1 MCENKKDGVSGD
13 ESGLRCFSMRHFF
26 QVDEKDAAQIEN
38 LSKRMQRLVYGAVDY
53 NSLIQPG
60 RTLTYKLYMG
70 EKWQYPR
77 LTDTSTLSGN
87 ITEQMGLVPFM
98 VFKATS
104 VSRNQTDFSPHYF
117 AGDDQILDHN
127 VRHILLTPDDATD
140 RDVELNHPVNSKAV
154 KLYNTLESSM
164 PTAFDVFRDAK
175 RTMREH
181 VGKKS
186 IPMTMA
192 RNADNVNKA
201 GKVQHPWV
209 EVTPGRAPKG
219 SPRAVV
225 VAMHWFQAG
234 GAERWALETVKLVR
248 DAGFIPIV
256 ITDRD
261 GHQPWIADPA
271 FDDAILLPMTMPV
284 QERPGDS
291 PVLRALFEQ
300 FDIAGILIHHCQ
312 WMYDNAWWVKTHFPQ
327 TRIVD
332 SLHIVEY
339 YFHGG
344 FPKESVAHDEW
355 IDLHHVIS
363 PQLEHWLINDHQI
376 APEKVVDAPLVGL
389 TADAKTPSFKERDKT
404 KPFTVAYIGRMVR
417 QKRPEAFILAA
428 KAVNAAYPGKV
439 RFIMQGNGDMDA
451 FSDMMIKRY
460 GLEEVI
466 ERRALDAPVAQT
478 YRDADA
484 LLISSINE
492 GITLTSIEAIS
503 AGVPVISANVGSQ
516 ETLIPPKG
524 LCRRM
529 TSNFV
534 HDAKSALSHI
544 LNNEEDRRKLW
555 ESELARLQKFSE
567 LESAEAYFKKMLKEW
582 HD

>member
-1 MCENKKDGVSGD
+1 
-13 ESGLRCFSMRHFF
+13 MRHFF

-77 LTDTSTLSGN
+77 LTDTSTLSGD

-127 VRHILLTPDDATD
+127 VRHILLTPDEATD
-140 RDVELNHPVNSKAV
+140 KDVELNHPIDSKAV
-154 KLYNTLESSM
+154 KLYNALEASV
-164 PTAFDVFRDAK
+164 PAAFDVFRDMK
-175 RTMREH
+175 RALRENI
-181 VGKKS
+181 GKKP
-186 IPMTMA
+186 IPQIMA
-192 RNADNVNKA
+192 RSADNVNNA
-201 GKVQHPWV
+201 GEVQHPWV
-209 EVTPGRAPKG
+209 EITPGKAPKG

-261 GHQPWIADPA
+261 GHQPWIANPA

-312 WMYDNAWWVKTHFPQ
+312 WMYDNAWWVKAHFPK
-327 TRIVD
+327 TRVVD

-503 AGVPVISANVGSQ
+503 AGVPVLSANVGSQ

>member
-1 MCENKKDGVSGD
+1 
-13 ESGLRCFSMRHFF
+13 MRHFF
-26 QVDEKDAAQIEN
+26 QVDERDAAQLN
-38 LSKRMQRLVYGAVDY
+38 QLSERMQRLVYGAVDY

-77 LTDTSTLSGN
+77 LTDTSTLIGD
-87 ITEQMGLVPFM
+87 ITEQVGLTPFM
-98 VFKATS
+98 TFKATS
-104 VSRNQTDFSPHYF
+104 TSVNQSYFSPHYF

-140 RDVELNHPVNSKAV
+140 RDVELNHPVDSKAV

-181 VGKKS
+181 VGEKP

-192 RNADNVNKA
+192 RSADNVNKA
-201 GKVQHPWV
+201 EKVQHPWV

-219 SPRAVV
+219 SPRAVI

-261 GHQPWIADPA
+261 GHQPWITDPA

-291 PVLRALFEQ
+291 PMLRALFEQ

-312 WMYDNAWWVKTHFPQ
+312 WMYDNAWWVKTHFPK
-327 TRIVD
+327 TRVVD

-503 AGVPVISANVGSQ
+503 AGVPVLSANVGSQ

-529 TSNFV
+529 TSSFV

-582 HD
+582 YD

>member
-1 MCENKKDGVSGD
+1 MALVEMKVGYAV
-13 ESGLRCFSMRHFF
+13 F

-344 FPKESVAHDEW
+344 FPKESVSHDEW

>member
-1 MCENKKDGVSGD
+1 
-13 ESGLRCFSMRHFF
+13 MRHFF

-77 LTDTSTLSGN
+77 LTDTSTLSGD

-117 AGDDQILDHN
+117 VGDDQILDHN

-154 KLYNTLESSM
+154 KLYNTLESSV
-164 PTAFDVFRDAK
+164 PTAFDVFRDTK
-175 RTMREH
+175 RTIREH
-181 VGKKS
+181 VGKKP

-192 RNADNVNKA
+192 RSADNVNKA

-248 DAGFIPIV
+248 DAGFLPIV

-363 PQLEHWLINDHQI
+363 PQLERWLINDHQI

>member
-1 MCENKKDGVSGD
+1 
-13 ESGLRCFSMRHFF
+13 MRHFF

-77 LTDTSTLSGN
+77 LTDTSTLSGD

-117 AGDDQILDHN
+117 VGDDQILDHN

-154 KLYNTLESSM
+154 KLYNTLESSV

-175 RTMREH
+175 RTIREH
-181 VGKKS
+181 VGKKP

-192 RNADNVNKA
+192 RSADNVNKA

-503 AGVPVISANVGSQ
+503 AGVPVLSANVGSQ

-529 TSNFV
+529 TLNFV

>member
-1 MCENKKDGVSGD
+1 
-13 ESGLRCFSMRHFF
+13 MRHFF

-175 RTMREH
+175 RTMREY

>member
-1 MCENKKDGVSGD
+1 
-13 ESGLRCFSMRHFF
+13 MRHFF

-117 AGDDQILDHN
+117 ACDDQILDHN

>member
-1 MCENKKDGVSGD
+1 
-13 ESGLRCFSMRHFF
+13 MRHFF

-77 LTDTSTLSGN
+77 LTDTSTLSGG

-261 GHQPWIADPA
+261 GHQPWITDPA

-312 WMYDNAWWVKTHFPQ
+312 WMYDNAWWVKTHFPK

-503 AGVPVISANVGSQ
+503 AGVPVLSANVGSQ

-529 TSNFV
+529 TSSFV

-582 HD
+582 YD

>member
-1 MCENKKDGVSGD
+1 
-13 ESGLRCFSMRHFF
+13 MRHFF

-77 LTDTSTLSGN
+77 LTDTSTLSGD

-127 VRHILLTPDDATD
+127 VRHILLTPDEATD
-140 RDVELNHPVNSKAV
+140 KDVELNHPIDSKAV
-154 KLYNTLESSM
+154 KLYNALEASV
-164 PTAFDVFRDAK
+164 PAAFDVFRDMK
-175 RTMREH
+175 RALRENI
-181 VGKKS
+181 GKKP
-186 IPMTMA
+186 IPQIMA
-192 RNADNVNKA
+192 RSADNVNNA
-201 GKVQHPWV
+201 GEVQHPWV
-209 EVTPGRAPKG
+209 EITPGKAPKG
-219 SPRAVV
+219 SPRAVI

-248 DAGFIPIV
+248 AAGFIPIV

-261 GHQPWIADPA
+261 GHQPWIANPA

-428 KAVNAAYPGKV
+428 KAVNTAYPGKV

-503 AGVPVISANVGSQ
+503 AGVPVLSANVGSQ
-516 ETLIPPKG
+516 GTLIPPRG

-555 ESELARLQKFSE
+555 ESELTRLQKFSE

>member
-1 MCENKKDGVSGD
+1 
-13 ESGLRCFSMRHFF
+13 MRHFF

-77 LTDTSTLSGN
+77 LTDTSTLSGD

-117 AGDDQILDHN
+117 VGDDQILDHN

-154 KLYNTLESSM
+154 KLYNTLESSV

-175 RTMREH
+175 RTIREH
-181 VGKKS
+181 VGKKP

-192 RNADNVNKA
+192 RSADNVNKA

-261 GHQPWIADPA
+261 GHQPCIADPA

-503 AGVPVISANVGSQ
+503 AGVPVLSANVGSQ

>member
-1 MCENKKDGVSGD
+1 MQ
-13 ESGLRCFSMRHFF
+13 HFF

-77 LTDTSTLSGN
+77 LTDTSTLSGD

-104 VSRNQTDFSPHYF
+104 VSRSQTDFSPHYF

-127 VRHILLTPDDATD
+127 VRHILLTPDEATD
-140 RDVELNHPVNSKAV
+140 KDVELNHPIDSKAV
-154 KLYNTLESSM
+154 KLYNALEASV
-164 PTAFDVFRDAK
+164 PAAFDVFRDMK
-175 RTMREH
+175 RALRENI
-181 VGKKS
+181 GKKP
-186 IPMTMA
+186 IPQIMA
-192 RNADNVNKA
+192 RSADNVNNA
-201 GKVQHPWV
+201 GEVQHPWV
-209 EVTPGRAPKG
+209 EITPGKAPKG
-219 SPRAVV
+219 SPRAVI

-248 DAGFIPIV
+248 AAGFIPIV

-261 GHQPWIADPA
+261 GHQPWIANPA

-460 GLEEVI
+460 GLEKVI

-503 AGVPVISANVGSQ
+503 AGVPVLSANVGSQ

>member
-1 MCENKKDGVSGD
+1 
-13 ESGLRCFSMRHFF
+13 MRHFF

-77 LTDTSTLSGN
+77 LTDTSTLSGD

-154 KLYNTLESSM
+154 KLYNTLESSV

-175 RTMREH
+175 RTIREH
-181 VGKKS
+181 VGKKP
-186 IPMTMA
+186 IPMAMA
-192 RNADNVNKA
+192 RSADNVNKA
-201 GKVQHPWV
+201 GKVQYPWV

-503 AGVPVISANVGSQ
+503 AGVPVLSANVGSQ

>member
-1 MCENKKDGVSGD
+1 
-13 ESGLRCFSMRHFF
+13 MRHFF

-555 ESELARLQKFSE
+555 ESELARFQKFSE

>member
-1 MCENKKDGVSGD
+1 
-13 ESGLRCFSMRHFF
+13 MRHFF

-77 LTDTSTLSGN
+77 LTDTSTLSGD

-154 KLYNTLESSM
+154 KLYNTLELSV

-175 RTMREH
+175 RTIREH
-181 VGKKS
+181 VGKKP
-186 IPMTMA
+186 IPMAMA
-192 RNADNVNKA
+192 RSADNVNKA

-312 WMYDNAWWVKTHFPQ
+312 WMYDNAWWVKAHFPK

-503 AGVPVISANVGSQ
+503 AGVPVLSANVGSQ

>member
-1 MCENKKDGVSGD
+1 
-13 ESGLRCFSMRHFF
+13 MRHFF

-77 LTDTSTLSGN
+77 LTDTSTLSGD

-117 AGDDQILDHN
+117 VGDDQILDHN

-154 KLYNTLESSM
+154 KLYNTLESSV

-175 RTMREH
+175 RTIREH
-181 VGKKS
+181 VGKKP
-186 IPMTMA
+186 IRMTMA
-192 RNADNVNKA
+192 RSADNVNKV

-503 AGVPVISANVGSQ
+503 AGVPVLSANVGSQ

>member
-1 MCENKKDGVSGD
+1 
-13 ESGLRCFSMRHFF
+13 
-26 QVDEKDAAQIEN
+26 
-38 LSKRMQRLVYGAVDY
+38 MQRLVYGAVDY

-77 LTDTSTLSGN
+77 LTDTSTLSGD

-127 VRHILLTPDDATD
+127 VRHILLTPDEATD
-140 RDVELNHPVNSKAV
+140 KDVELNHPIDSKAV
-154 KLYNTLESSM
+154 KLYNALEASV
-164 PTAFDVFRDAK
+164 PAAFDVFRDMK
-175 RTMREH
+175 RALRENI
-181 VGKKS
+181 GKKP
-186 IPMTMA
+186 IPQIMA
-192 RNADNVNKA
+192 RSADNVNNA
-201 GKVQHPWV
+201 GEVQHPWV
-209 EVTPGRAPKG
+209 EITPGKAPKG
-219 SPRAVV
+219 SPRAVI

-248 DAGFIPIV
+248 AAGFIPIV

-261 GHQPWIADPA
+261 GHQPWIANPA

-503 AGVPVISANVGSQ
+503 AGVPVLSANVGSQ
-516 ETLIPPKG
+516 ETLIPPRG

-555 ESELARLQKFSE
+555 ESELTRLQKFSE

>member
-1 MCENKKDGVSGD
+1 
-13 ESGLRCFSMRHFF
+13 MRHFF
-26 QVDEKDAAQIEN
+26 QVDERDAAQLN
-38 LSKRMQRLVYGAVDY
+38 QLSKRMQRLVYGAVDY

-77 LTDTSTLSGN
+77 LTDTSTLSGD

-154 KLYNTLESSM
+154 KLYNTLESSV

-175 RTMREH
+175 RTIREH
-181 VGKKS
+181 VGKKP

-192 RNADNVNKA
+192 RSADNVNKA

-261 GHQPWIADPA
+261 GHQPWIANPA

-312 WMYDNAWWVKTHFPQ
+312 WMYDNAWWVKAHFPK
-327 TRIVD
+327 TRVVD

-439 RFIMQGNGDMDA
+439 HFIMQGNGDMDA

-503 AGVPVISANVGSQ
+503 AGVPVLSANVGSQ

>member
-1 MCENKKDGVSGD
+1 
-13 ESGLRCFSMRHFF
+13 MRHFF

-77 LTDTSTLSGN
+77 LTDTSTLSGD

-417 QKRPEAFILAA
+417 QKRPEAFILVA

-503 AGVPVISANVGSQ
+503 AGVPVLSANVGSQ

>member
-1 MCENKKDGVSGD
+1 
-13 ESGLRCFSMRHFF
+13 MRHFF

-77 LTDTSTLSGN
+77 LTDTSTLSGD

-117 AGDDQILDHN
+117 VGDDQILDHN

-261 GHQPWIADPA
+261 GHQPWITDPA

-291 PVLRALFEQ
+291 PMLRALFEQ

-312 WMYDNAWWVKTHFPQ
+312 WMYDNAWWVKTHFPK
-327 TRIVD
+327 TRVVD

-466 ERRALDAPVAQT
+466 ERRALDTPVAQT

-503 AGVPVISANVGSQ
+503 AGVPVLSANVGSQ

-529 TSNFV
+529 TSSFV

-582 HD
+582 YD

>member
-1 MCENKKDGVSGD
+1 
-13 ESGLRCFSMRHFF
+13 
-26 QVDEKDAAQIEN
+26 
-38 LSKRMQRLVYGAVDY
+38 MQRLVYGAVDY

-140 RDVELNHPVNSKAV
+140 RDVELNHPVDSKAV

-181 VGKKS
+181 VGKKP

-192 RNADNVNKA
+192 RSADNVNKA
-201 GKVQHPWV
+201 EKVQHPWV

-219 SPRAVV
+219 SPRAVI

-261 GHQPWIADPA
+261 GHQPWITDPA

-291 PVLRALFEQ
+291 PMLRALFEQ

-312 WMYDNAWWVKTHFPQ
+312 WMYDNAWWVKTHFPK
-327 TRIVD
+327 TRVVD

>member
-1 MCENKKDGVSGD
+1 
-13 ESGLRCFSMRHFF
+13 MRHFF

-344 FPKESVAHDEW
+344 FPKESVSHDEW

-466 ERRALDAPVAQT
+466 ERRALDTPVAQT

-503 AGVPVISANVGSQ
+503 AGVPVLSANVGSQ

-529 TSNFV
+529 TSSFV

-582 HD
+582 YD

>member
-1 MCENKKDGVSGD
+1 
-13 ESGLRCFSMRHFF
+13 MRHFF

-77 LTDTSTLSGN
+77 LTDTSTLSGD

-154 KLYNTLESSM
+154 KLYNTLESSV
-164 PTAFDVFRDAK
+164 PTAFDVFRDTK
-175 RTMREH
+175 RTIREH
-181 VGKKS
+181 VGKKP

-192 RNADNVNKA
+192 RSADNVNKA

-312 WMYDNAWWVKTHFPQ
+312 WMYDNAWWVKAHFPK

-363 PQLEHWLINDHQI
+363 PQLERWLINDHQI

>member
-1 MCENKKDGVSGD
+1 
-13 ESGLRCFSMRHFF
+13 MRHFF

-77 LTDTSTLSGN
+77 LTDTSTLSGD

-181 VGKKS
+181 VGKKP

-192 RNADNVNKA
+192 RSADNVNKA
-201 GKVQHPWV
+201 EKVQHPWV

-219 SPRAVV
+219 SPRAVI

-261 GHQPWIADPA
+261 GHQPWITDPA

-344 FPKESVAHDEW
+344 FPKESVSHDEW

-466 ERRALDAPVAQT
+466 ERRALDTPVAQT

-503 AGVPVISANVGSQ
+503 AGVPVLSANVGSQ

-529 TSNFV
+529 TSSFV

-582 HD
+582 YD

>member
-1 MCENKKDGVSGD
+1 
-13 ESGLRCFSMRHFF
+13 MRHFF

-38 LSKRMQRLVYGAVDY
+38 LSKRMQRLLYGAVDY

-77 LTDTSTLSGN
+77 LTDTSTLSGD

-140 RDVELNHPVNSKAV
+140 RDVELNHPVDSKAV

-181 VGKKS
+181 VGKKP

-192 RNADNVNKA
+192 RSADNVNKA
-201 GKVQHPWV
+201 EKVQHPWV

-219 SPRAVV
+219 SPRAVI

-261 GHQPWIADPA
+261 GHQPWITDPA

-291 PVLRALFEQ
+291 PMLRALFEQ

-312 WMYDNAWWVKTHFPQ
+312 WMYDNAWWVKTHFPK
-327 TRIVD
+327 TRVVD

-503 AGVPVISANVGSQ
+503 AGVPVLSANVGSQ

>member
-1 MCENKKDGVSGD
+1 
-13 ESGLRCFSMRHFF
+13 MRHFF

-77 LTDTSTLSGN
+77 LTDTSTLSGD

-154 KLYNTLESSM
+154 KLYNTLESSV

-175 RTMREH
+175 RTIREH
-181 VGKKS
+181 VWEKP
-186 IPMTMA
+186 IPMAMA
-192 RNADNVNKA
+192 RSADNVNKA

-503 AGVPVISANVGSQ
+503 AGVPVLSANVGSQ

>member
-1 MCENKKDGVSGD
+1 
-13 ESGLRCFSMRHFF
+13 MRHFF

-77 LTDTSTLSGN
+77 LTDTSTLSGD

-192 RNADNVNKA
+192 RNADNVNKD

-312 WMYDNAWWVKTHFPQ
+312 WMYDNAWWVKAHFPK

-355 IDLHHVIS
+355 IDLHYVIS

>member
-1 MCENKKDGVSGD
+1 
-13 ESGLRCFSMRHFF
+13 MRHFF

-77 LTDTSTLSGN
+77 LTDTSTLSGD

-117 AGDDQILDHN
+117 VGDDQILDHN

-154 KLYNTLESSM
+154 KLYNTLESSV

-175 RTMREH
+175 RTIREH
-181 VGKKS
+181 VGKKP

-192 RNADNVNKA
+192 RSADNVNKA

-261 GHQPWIADPA
+261 GHQPWIADQA

-503 AGVPVISANVGSQ
+503 AGVPVLSANVGSQ

>member
-1 MCENKKDGVSGD
+1 
-13 ESGLRCFSMRHFF
+13 MRHFF

-77 LTDTSTLSGN
+77 LTDTSTLSGD

-117 AGDDQILDHN
+117 VGDDQILDHN

-154 KLYNTLESSM
+154 KLYNTLESSV

-175 RTMREH
+175 RTIREH
-181 VGKKS
+181 VGKKP

-192 RNADNVNKA
+192 RSADNVNKA

-261 GHQPWIADPA
+261 GHQPWIADSA

-503 AGVPVISANVGSQ
+503 AGVPVLSANVGSQ

>member
-1 MCENKKDGVSGD
+1 
-13 ESGLRCFSMRHFF
+13 MRHFF
-26 QVDEKDAAQIEN
+26 QVDERDAAQLN
-38 LSKRMQRLVYGAVDY
+38 QLSERMQRLVYGAVNY

-77 LTDTSTLSGN
+77 LTDTSTLSGD

-154 KLYNTLESSM
+154 KLYNTLESSV
-164 PTAFDVFRDAK
+164 PTAFDVFRDTK
-175 RTMREH
+175 RTIREH
-181 VGKKS
+181 VGKKP

-192 RNADNVNKA
+192 RSADNVNKA

-261 GHQPWIADPA
+261 GHQPWIANPA

-439 RFIMQGNGDMDA
+439 RFIMQGNGDMDV

-466 ERRALDAPVAQT
+466 ERRALDDPVAQT

-503 AGVPVISANVGSQ
+503 AGVPVLSANVGSQ

>member
-1 MCENKKDGVSGD
+1 
-13 ESGLRCFSMRHFF
+13 MRHFF

-344 FPKESVAHDEW
+344 FPKESVSHDEW

-404 KPFTVAYIGRMVR
+404 KPFIVAYIGRMVR

>member
-1 MCENKKDGVSGD
+1 
-13 ESGLRCFSMRHFF
+13 MRHFF

-60 RTLTYKLYMG
+60 RTLTYRLYMG

-77 LTDTSTLSGN
+77 LTDTSTLSGD

-127 VRHILLTPDDATD
+127 VRHILLTPDEATD
-140 RDVELNHPVNSKAV
+140 KDVELNHPIDSKAV
-154 KLYNTLESSM
+154 KLYNALEASV
-164 PTAFDVFRDAK
+164 PAAFDVFRDMK
-175 RTMREH
+175 RALRENI
-181 VGKKS
+181 GKKP
-186 IPMTMA
+186 IPQIMA
-192 RNADNVNKA
+192 RSADNVNNA
-201 GKVQHPWV
+201 GEVQHPWV
-209 EVTPGRAPKG
+209 EITPGKAPKG
-219 SPRAVV
+219 SPRAVI

-248 DAGFIPIV
+248 AAGFIPIV

-261 GHQPWIADPA
+261 GHQPWIANPA

-503 AGVPVISANVGSQ
+503 AGVPVLSANVGSQ
-516 ETLIPPKG
+516 ETLIPPRG

-555 ESELARLQKFSE
+555 ESELTRLQKFSE

>member
-1 MCENKKDGVSGD
+1 
-13 ESGLRCFSMRHFF
+13 MRHFF

-77 LTDTSTLSGN
+77 LTDTSTLSGD

-192 RNADNVNKA
+192 RNADNVNKD

-312 WMYDNAWWVKTHFPQ
+312 WMYDNAWWVKAHFPK

-460 GLEEVI
+460 GLEKVI

>member
-1 MCENKKDGVSGD
+1 
-13 ESGLRCFSMRHFF
+13 MRHFF

-77 LTDTSTLSGN
+77 LTDTSTLSGD

-117 AGDDQILDHN
+117 VGDDQILDHN

-154 KLYNTLESSM
+154 KLYNTLESSV

-181 VGKKS
+181 VGKKP

-192 RNADNVNKA
+192 RSADNVNKA
-201 GKVQHPWV
+201 EKVQHPWV

-219 SPRAVV
+219 SPRAVI

-261 GHQPWIADPA
+261 GHQPWITDPA

-291 PVLRALFEQ
+291 PMLRALFEQ

-312 WMYDNAWWVKTHFPQ
+312 WMYDNAWWVKTHFPK
-327 TRIVD
+327 TRVVD

-376 APEKVVDAPLVGL
+376 APEKVVDAPLIGL

-503 AGVPVISANVGSQ
+503 AGVPVLSANVGSQ

-529 TSNFV
+529 TSSFV

-582 HD
+582 YD

>member
-1 MCENKKDGVSGD
+1 
-13 ESGLRCFSMRHFF
+13 MRHFF

-77 LTDTSTLSGN
+77 LTDTSTLSGD

-154 KLYNTLESSM
+154 KLYNTLESSV

-175 RTMREH
+175 RTIREH
-181 VGKKS
+181 VGKKP

-192 RNADNVNKA
+192 RSADNVNKA

-248 DAGFIPIV
+248 DAGFLPIV

-363 PQLEHWLINDHQI
+363 PQLERWLINDHQI

-503 AGVPVISANVGSQ
+503 AGVPVLSANVGSQ

>member
-1 MCENKKDGVSGD
+1 
-13 ESGLRCFSMRHFF
+13 MRHFF

-77 LTDTSTLSGN
+77 LTDTSTLSGD

-154 KLYNTLESSM
+154 KLYNTLESSV
-164 PTAFDVFRDAK
+164 PTAFDVFRDTK
-175 RTMREH
+175 RTIREH
-181 VGKKS
+181 VGKKP

-192 RNADNVNKA
+192 RSADNVNKA

-248 DAGFIPIV
+248 DAGFLPIV

-363 PQLEHWLINDHQI
+363 PQLERWLINDHQI

-529 TSNFV
+529 TSNFI

>member
-1 MCENKKDGVSGD
+1 
-13 ESGLRCFSMRHFF
+13 MRHFF

-77 LTDTSTLSGN
+77 LTDTSTLSGD

-154 KLYNTLESSM
+154 KFYNTLESSV
-164 PTAFDVFRDAK
+164 PTAFDVFRDTK
-175 RTMREH
+175 RTIREH
-181 VGKKS
+181 VGKKP

-192 RNADNVNKA
+192 RSADNVNKA

-248 DAGFIPIV
+248 DAGFLPIV

-363 PQLEHWLINDHQI
+363 PQLERWLINDHQI

-428 KAVNAAYPGKV
+428 KAVNATYPGKV

-503 AGVPVISANVGSQ
+503 AGVPVLSANVGSQ

>member
-1 MCENKKDGVSGD
+1 
-13 ESGLRCFSMRHFF
+13 MRHFF

-77 LTDTSTLSGN
+77 LTDTSTLSGD

-117 AGDDQILDHN
+117 VGDDQILDHN

-154 KLYNTLESSM
+154 KLYNTLESSV

-175 RTMREH
+175 RTIREH
-181 VGKKS
+181 VGKKP

-192 RNADNVNKA
+192 RSADNVNKA

-503 AGVPVISANVGSQ
+503 AGVPVLSANVGSQ

-555 ESELARLQKFSE
+555 ESELTRLQKFSE

-582 HD
+582 YD

>member
-1 MCENKKDGVSGD
+1 
-13 ESGLRCFSMRHFF
+13 MRHFF

-77 LTDTSTLSGN
+77 LTDTSTLSGD

-140 RDVELNHPVNSKAV
+140 RDVELNHPVDSKAV

-181 VGKKS
+181 VGKKP

-192 RNADNVNKA
+192 RSADNVNKA
-201 GKVQHPWV
+201 EKVQHPWV

-219 SPRAVV
+219 SPRAVI

-503 AGVPVISANVGSQ
+503 AGVPVLSANVGSQ

>member
-1 MCENKKDGVSGD
+1 
-13 ESGLRCFSMRHFF
+13 MRHFF

-77 LTDTSTLSGN
+77 LTDTSTLSGD

-117 AGDDQILDHN
+117 VGDDQILDHN

-154 KLYNTLESSM
+154 KLYNTLESSV

-175 RTMREH
+175 RTIREH
-181 VGKKS
+181 VGKKP

-192 RNADNVNKA
+192 RSADNVNKA

-428 KAVNAAYPGKV
+428 KAVNAAYPGRV

-503 AGVPVISANVGSQ
+503 AGVPVLSANVGSQ

>member
-1 MCENKKDGVSGD
+1 
-13 ESGLRCFSMRHFF
+13 MRHFF

-38 LSKRMQRLVYGAVDY
+38 LSKRMQRLVYGAVNY

-77 LTDTSTLSGN
+77 LTDTSTLSGD

-154 KLYNTLESSM
+154 KLYNTLESSV

-175 RTMREH
+175 RTIREH
-181 VGKKS
+181 VGKKP
-186 IPMTMA
+186 IPVTMA
-192 RNADNVNKA
+192 RSADNVNKA

-261 GHQPWIADPA
+261 GHQPWIANPA

-376 APEKVVDAPLVGL
+376 ASEKVVDAPLVGL

-503 AGVPVISANVGSQ
+503 AGVPVLSANVGSQ